1 MVAEPRAQ
9 QQQTKTTRHGTP
21 FPPTHLWIEQQVLRL
36 DIAMADA
43 EGVDVRQSPGE
54 LVEVQLHQE
63 NRQRLLALVVRP
75 RHAVHRLRYELQDQV
90 KVQLVRLDG
99 YVSWWFGAMVPGR
112 EDEASKPGEDGAHSN
127 KKRGLGGG
135 GNYFRFQRNF
145 RFFGGTC
152 VCGREKIEPAVGD
165 TR

>member
-112 EDEASKPGEDGAHSN
+112 EDEASKPGRMERIRTKSVGWAGEEIIFGFN
-127 KKRGLGGG
+127 EIFVFLGGHVYVEG
-135 GNYFRFQRNF
+135 KKSNL
-145 RFFGGTC
+145 
-152 VCGREKIEPAVGD
+152 P
-165 TR
+165 